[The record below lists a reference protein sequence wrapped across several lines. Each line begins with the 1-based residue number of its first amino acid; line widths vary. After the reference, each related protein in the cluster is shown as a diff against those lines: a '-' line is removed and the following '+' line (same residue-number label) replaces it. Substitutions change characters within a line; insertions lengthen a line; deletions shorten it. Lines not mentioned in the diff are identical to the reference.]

1 MVWLKSLVII
11 LGVLIF
17 LCLLLLGY
25 GFYKKADNPEW
36 RLFSLTQPN
45 DVHRNQNQLIHNIK
59 KAINISKLKLP
70 KTCVLENFEISQNYL
85 IVVSSGPK
93 NCRNIFV
100 FSLGD
105 FSLIGNVVLEHD

>member
-1 MVWLKSLVII
+1 MATYPVINSET
-11 LGVLIF
+11 GETKEVVMSVHDWDQW
-17 LCLLLLGY
+17 
-25 GFYKKADNPEW
+25 KADNPEW

-45 DVHRNQNQLIHNIK
+45 DVHQKRNQLIHNIK

-70 KTCVLENFEISQNYL
+70 KNCILENFEISQNHL